1 MSAGD
6 HLHDDNND
14 DYENVGDDDFDDDT
28 GVDDDT
34 DDDQDDDAG
43 DDDDDDIDDDT
54 GDDGDAQ
61 ARSGGG
67 PGSPLCDDG
76 HSLVRSSDDHD
87 DDYNN
92 ILVTFINCLNIN

>member
-28 GVDDDT
+28 

-43 DDDDDDIDDDT
+43 DDDDDDIGDDT
-54 GDDGDAQ
+54 GDDADAQ

-67 PGSPLCDDG
+67 PGSSLCDDG
-76 HSLVRSSDDHD
+76 HSLVRYSDDHD